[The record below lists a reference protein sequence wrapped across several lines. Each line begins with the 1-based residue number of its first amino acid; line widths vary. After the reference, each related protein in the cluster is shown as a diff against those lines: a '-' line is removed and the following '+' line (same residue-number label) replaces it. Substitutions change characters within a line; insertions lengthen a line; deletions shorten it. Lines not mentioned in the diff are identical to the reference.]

1 MKKKIFSD
9 LPSLPKKSLPDVF
22 AALVDLSATFKGVRI
37 EGKEAIR
44 EKRINLLMLLCVSGK
59 GSHLVSVVH
68 NSHTEHIHI
77 HIFQYFLSFP

>member
-1 MKKKIFSD
+1 MAFFAERREM
-9 LPSLPKKSLPDVF
+9 LVF
-22 AALVDLSATFKGVRI
+22 VSTV
-37 EGKEAIR
+37 KEAIR

-59 GSHLVSVVH
+59 GSHLVSVMH

>member
-1 MKKKIFSD
+1 MH
-9 LPSLPKKSLPDVF
+9 
-22 AALVDLSATFKGVRI
+22 AALKDATYITPSISRHMVTPWVLRI
-37 EGKEAIR
+37 IKEAIR

-59 GSHLVSVVH
+59 GSHLVSVMH